1 MAKSLTLGQVPAQE
15 ETPQDDYETSE
26 MLMYK
31 AMVLEEGG
39 KLEDALAHL
48 AAAKACLLCCKRDMH
63 SINTFSNMCCVNA
76 RSGVSRHSSP
86 ITVGAS
92 SCRLFLDSSVCAS

>member
-1 MAKSLTLGQVPAQE
+1 MQMPAQE

-39 KLEDALAHL
+39 KLEDALVHL
-48 AAAKACLLCCKRDMH
+48 ADAKACQTP
-63 SINTFSNMCCVNA
+63 S
-76 RSGVSRHSSP
+76 
-86 ITVGAS
+86 
-92 SCRLFLDSSVCAS
+92 